1 MRLLDWAVIIEA
13 GSIHKLFNTTL
24 IRTLSRFISIL
35 IFDMDFGD
43 FRFGLR
49 QFSIRFYTNF
59 QFNTI
64 ESADLA
70 LFKLLSD
77 TEGIGLLTL
86 LMGKVNKRSLNIVC
100 KKNYM

>member
-1 MRLLDWAVIIEA
+1 MRLLDWAVIIET
-13 GSIHKLFNTTL
+13 GSIHKLLDTTL
-24 IRTLSRFISIL
+24 MRTLSRFISIL
-35 IFDMDFGD
+35 IFDMEFGD
-43 FRFGLR
+43 FRFGFR
-49 QFSIRFYTNF
+49 QFLIRYYTNF
-59 QFNTI
+59 QFNTV

-86 LMGKVNKRSLNIVC
+86 LMGKVNKRSLNIVR